1 MKSALKILFSAR
13 LHPLWII
20 LACLL
25 IASVL
30 VGALVMA
37 ARVP

>member
-1 MKSALKILFSAR
+1 MKSALKILFSTR

-25 IASVL
+25 LASVL